1 MSWLTAYK
9 LKIIEI
15 LNVKEVDFRF
25 ILWGVSRDEAVNR
38 LKNSVLEDKYVL

>member
-9 LKIIEI
+9 LKIIAI

-25 ILWGVSRDEAVNR
+25 ILGGVSRDEAVNR